1 MQGKA
6 LIRFFT
12 IVALIVVAYQFVLW
26 IPTRSVEGNA
36 DTYAEAGVA
45 TLEASSYKEERRDSL
60 RNAYLDSVST
70 ETVFSIPF
78 LKDYNYQQLK
88 KQQIAWG
95 LDLQGGMSVVLQVDL
110 KDLIVALA
118 DDSRDPDFLKALE
131 QAKIAQQAAQT
142 DYVTLFGEAYN
153 EISERP
159 LARIFSTN
167 DKLKEKVNI
176 ESTNSEVVAAIR
188 EAAKETVESTYKL
201 LKERIDRFG
210 VAQPVVSLDQSTD
223 RITVELPGV
232 RNPKRARNYLQ
243 ATANLEFW
251 ELYDNVDI
259 QNELVALNDAL
270 KEKRK
275 LEREA
280 EAGNE
285 PTTEEETGLTPLE
298 EEETGD
304 DQFQPLDES
313 PSIDT
318 TGGLDDTTGGLNDGL
333 LGGDSSLASLDAGAD
348 AAEDSTD
355 FGPLFETLGMLRE
368 RTALIGYVE
377 VAKKAEVMRMLT
389 GEEAKRAF
397 GVKFRSIRFVWDAN
411 SFKSGEGAESKR
423 FVGLYALNTKNRKN
437 SVLNGERV
445 VRAFEQPNPSGPGFA
460 VSLSMDQDGAR
471 AWKKMTTEN
480 VDRQVAVV
488 LDDKVYS
495 APRVNEPIPNGNTS
509 ISGGFDN
516 VTEAADLA
524 NILSVGRLPS
534 KIEIIEE
541 AVVGPTLGAATV
553 SAGLLSL
560 VGGFVLVLLFMLG
573 YYATAGIIAVLA
585 LFLNVFFIFGSL
597 ASFGTV
603 LTLPGIAGIVLTI
616 GMAVDANVIIFERI
630 REELRAGV
638 DWKEA
643 IQKGFGFS
651 YSAILDANVT
661 TLIVAIILFN
671 FGLGPIKGFATV
683 LAIGVVCSVFSAVL
697 IGRMLF
703 DNWIERNKEVK
714 VWAGWSQNILAN
726 PGIDFVAK
734 RKMAYG
740 ISGVILTLG
749 LVSILASGF
758 ELGVDLKGGRSYTVQ
773 FDKDVNTTEFK
784 SALQDAFATVGLDQ
798 DNADKVVVREFSKS
812 TQAKVTTSFLQGS
825 AELDAEAIQADSVVL
840 LKVYEAAKVYSQS
853 EIDYADFAAGEP
865 VTGGAAGAFYL
876 SASSKVGPTIAD
888 DIRNSAGWAAG
899 LSLLFIFLYILLRFN
914 RWQYSAGALAALVH
928 DVLFV
933 LSIFSIG
940 KSVLP
945 FSMEIDQAFIAAI
958 LTVIGYSINDTVVVF
973 DRIREV
979 GRDLQDKASF
989 KEIVNIAVN
998 NTISR
1003 TMITSLT
1010 TLLVVLILFLFGGSG
1025 IKGFAFALL
1034 IGILVGTY
1042 SSIFIATPVVVDTTG
1057 DRNIFDAPVP
1067 TEDPE
1072 QPTDDEDVTKA

>member
-6 LIRFFT
+6 LIQFFT
-12 IVALIVVAYQFVLW
+12 VIVLLVVSYQFALW
-26 IPTRSVEGNA
+26 FPTNAVENNA
-36 DTYAEAGVA
+36 DAYAAQGVA
-45 TLEASSYKEERRDSL
+45 AMEDSSAKEERRDSF

-70 ETVFSIPF
+70 ETVFTIP
-78 LKDYNYQQLK
+78 LVGKTYNYQQLK
-88 KQQIAWG
+88 KGQLAWG

-110 KDLIVALA
+110 KDLIVSL
-118 DDSRDPDFLKALE
+118 SENNRDPDFLKALD
-131 QAKIAQQAAQT
+131 QAKIAQQSAQT

-153 EISERP
+153 EISDRP
-159 LARIFSTN
+159 LARIFSTS
-167 DKLKEKVNI
+167 DKLKESINI
-176 ESTNSEVVAAIR
+176 ESTNAEVLEAIR
-188 EAAKETVESTYKL
+188 NTAQETVQSTYKL

-210 VAQPVVSLDQSTD
+210 VAQPVVSLDENTD

-232 RNPKRARNYLQ
+232 RNPKRARAYLQ

-251 ELYDNVDI
+251 ELYENVDI
-259 QNELVALNDAL
+259 GQELSDLNDML
-270 KEKRK
+270 KEKRQA
-275 LEREA
+275 ERAA
-280 EAGNE
+280 EEG
-285 PTTEEETGLTPLE
+285 TTTDEETGLTPLE
-298 EEETGD
+298 EGD
-304 DQFQPLDES
+304 DQENGDDQGGDTEGDSTLAGDDLAPLGDDSLLTDLGGETDVAGD
-313 PSIDT
+313 SIDY
-318 TGGLDDTTGGLNDGL
+318 
-333 LGGDSSLASLDAGAD
+333 
-348 AAEDSTD
+348 
-355 FGPLFETLGMLRE
+355 GPLFEALGMLNE

-377 VAKKAEVMRMLT
+377 VSKQAEVMRMLT
-389 GEEAKRAF
+389 SEEAKRAF
-397 GVKFRSIRFVWDAN
+397 GSKYRSVRFVWDAN
-411 SFKSGEGAESKR
+411 SFKGGDGPDAKR
-423 FVGLYALNTKNRKN
+423 FIGLYALNTKNRKN
-437 SVLNGERV
+437 STLNGERV
-445 VRAFEQPNPSGPGFA
+445 VRAFETPNQSGPGFA
-460 VSLSMDQDGAR
+460 VSLSMDQEGAR
-471 AWKKMTTEN
+471 AWKKMTTDN

-488 LDDKVYS
+488 LDNKVYS

-509 ISGGFDN
+509 ISGGFN
-516 VTEAADLA
+516 TVTEAADLA

-534 KIEIIEE
+534 KIDIIEE

-553 SAGLLSL
+553 SAGLWSL
-560 VGGFVLVLLFMLG
+560 VAGFILVLLFMLG
-573 YYATAGIIAVLA
+573 YYATAGVISVLA
-585 LFLNVFFIFGSL
+585 LFLNIFFIFGSL

-630 REELRAGV
+630 REELRAGLH
-638 DWKEA
+638 WKEA
-643 IQKGFGFS
+643 ITAGFRHS

-661 TLIVAIILFN
+661 TLIVAGILYR

-683 LAIGVVCSVFSAVL
+683 LGIGVFCSVFSAVL

-703 DNWIERNKEVK
+703 DRWMERDKEVT
-714 VWAGWSQNILAN
+714 VWAGWSKNILAN

-740 ISGVILTLG
+740 ISGVILALG
-749 LVSILASGF
+749 IVSMIASGF
-758 ELGVDLKGGRSYTVQ
+758 ELGVDLRGGRSYTVQ
-773 FDKDVNTTEFK
+773 FAEDVNTTAFK
-784 SALQDAFATVGLDQ
+784 EAIEASFVSLELDK
-798 DNADKVVVREFSKS
+798 DNTDKVVVREFSKS

-825 AELDAEAIQADSVVL
+825 AEIDEEALQADSLVL
-840 LKVYEAAKVYSQS
+840 RKVYEAALAYSGS
-853 EIDYADFAAGEP
+853 DIEYDAFAAGEP
-865 VTGGAAGAFYL
+865 ATGGAAGAFYL

-940 KSVLP
+940 KHFLP

-989 KEIVNIAVN
+989 KDIVNQAVN
-998 NTISR
+998 STVSR
-1003 TMITSLT
+1003 TLITSLT

-1034 IGILVGTY
+1034 VGILVGTY

-1057 DRNIFDAPVP
+1057 DKNIFDAPAPVEEATET
-1067 TEDPE
+1067 TED
-1072 QPTDDEDVTKA
+1072 TDEPKA